1 MPQTRTSLALTP
13 AVIPLLQ
20 PRKLDYAMI
29 KDAGF
34 RNKNEFMLS
43 YPITRQLS
51 SYIIDKNLA
60 NQEAW
65 VEYGSL
71 VLYARAIYLSIT

>member
-1 MPQTRTSLALTP
+1 MS
-13 AVIPLLQ
+13 
-20 PRKLDYAMI
+20 
-29 KDAGF
+29 
-34 RNKNEFMLS
+34 S